1 MKYISVLLVGLVAN
15 STHGMEIET
24 YKGDGAGDRKGNEFT
39 LNAQM
44 MPKEV
49 RHPSYYH
56 VTLKN
61 ETPITIEVRLA
72 QKFADRGDKY
82 HVNGVSDWHSILA
95 GNIFWTKHFV
105 SYVSDRS
112 TVDSAS
118 TTPSVDVRFGLTYN
132 CLSVRHATHT
142 KDDIV
147 RVVPITGTGEIVCR
161 QQLKDNQLH
170 LEYSKVQ

>member
-1 MKYISVLLVGLVAN
+1 MKYISALLVGLIVG
-15 STHGMEIET
+15 SMHGMDIEVEKKDAGNR
-24 YKGDGAGDRKGNEFT
+24 KGDEFT

-49 RHPSYYH
+49 RFPAYCYL
-56 VTLKN
+56 TLMNK
-61 ETPITIEVRLA
+61 TPITIEVRLA

-82 HVNGVSDWHSILA
+82 HVNGFSDWHSILA
-95 GNIFWTKHFV
+95 GNTFLTKHFV
-105 SYVSDRS
+105 SYVTDRS
-112 TVDSAS
+112 AVNSAS
-118 TTPSVDVRFGLTYN
+118 TTPGVDVHFGLTYN
-132 CLSVRHATHT
+132 CLSVRHASHT

-170 LEYSKVQ
+170 VEYNEAQ